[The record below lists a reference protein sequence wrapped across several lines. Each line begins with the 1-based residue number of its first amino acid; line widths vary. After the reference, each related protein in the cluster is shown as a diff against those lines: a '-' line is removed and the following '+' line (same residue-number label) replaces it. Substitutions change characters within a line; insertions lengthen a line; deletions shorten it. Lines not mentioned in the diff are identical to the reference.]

1 MHAHMY
7 ISRNIGAE
15 HLASLTR
22 SDFGAKAA
30 DYDGRGQ
37 RTGSVHRAVEFAT
50 SESSSR
56 SSIS

>member
-1 MHAHMY
+1 MY
-7 ISRNIGAE
+7 VSRNIGAE